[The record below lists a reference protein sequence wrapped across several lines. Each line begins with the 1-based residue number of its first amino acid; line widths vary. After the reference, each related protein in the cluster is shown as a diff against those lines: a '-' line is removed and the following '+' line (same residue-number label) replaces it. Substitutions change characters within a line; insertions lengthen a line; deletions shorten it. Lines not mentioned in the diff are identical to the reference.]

1 MDNYLTVFNITPKKH
16 NRTDWKDYWEI
27 EWTTDDEIIFKSKE
41 IYKYDF
47 EEDNMKF
54 DYHLVLHFEIL
65 EIEELNNQIYVKLYL
80 VPTAE
85 YLDPK
90 KVQQVCKDYD
100 VKPHMIDFDMMSNEF
115 IFPILAQ
122 ETIDIENIQEFSEK
136 DKYIEQYL
144 LSASIASDVIHTML
158 GFYMDKIMNM
168 IGTTNWD
175 LLHSCLEDIDP
186 FRIALD
192 RISNNINKEEE

>member
-1 MDNYLTVFNITPKKH
+1 MNNYLTVWRITPKQH
-16 NRTDWKDYWEI
+16 YRIDWKDYWEI
-27 EWTTDDEIIFKSKE
+27 EWTTDDVIILKSKE

-47 EEDNMKF
+47 EEDAMKF
-54 DYHLVLHFEIL
+54 NYHLVLRLEIL
-65 EIEELNNQIYVKLYL
+65 EIEELNEQIYSTLYL

-100 VKPHMIDFDMMSNEF
+100 VKPYMIDFDMMNSEF
-115 IFPILAQ
+115 IFPMLVQ
-122 ETIDIENIQEFSEK
+122 EAIDIENIQEFSEK
-136 DKYIEQYL
+136 DEYIEKYL
-144 LSASIASDVIHTML
+144 LSASIASEHINMML
-158 GFYMDKIMNM
+158 GFYMDKVMNM

-192 RISNNINKEEE
+192 RCSKAINKEDK

>member
-1 MDNYLTVFNITPKKH
+1 MNKYLTVWGITPQKH
-16 NRTDWKDYWEI
+16 NRENWRDYWEI
-27 EWTTDDEIIFKSKE
+27 EWTTDDKIILKSKE
-41 IYKYDF
+41 RYKYDF

-54 DYHLVLHFEIL
+54 DYHLILHLEIL
-65 EIEELNNQIYVKLYL
+65 EIEELNNKIYSTLHL

-90 KVQQVCKDYD
+90 KVQQVCKDYN
-100 VKPHMIDFDMMSNEF
+100 VGPHMIDFDMMSSEF
-115 IFPILAQ
+115 IFPILAK

-136 DKYIEQYL
+136 DKYIEKYL
-144 LSASIASDVIHTML
+144 LSASIASEHIDMML

-168 IGTTNWD
+168 IGTTNFD
-175 LLHSCLEDIDP
+175 LLHSCLEDINP

-192 RISNNINKEEE
+192 RCSKAINKEDK